1 MTPSRRSAKTRGA
14 RQDLSKDYTKPDR
27 PVSDHLLADLKK
39 LHPRLIDLSLGRIER
54 LLQKLGDPQKALPP
68 VFHIAGTNGKGS
80 TSAFVKTI
88 LQAAGKRVHVYT
100 SPHLIRFHERICLAG
115 TDGRSHPIDEDQ
127 LVDVLTRTEHTNA
140 GDDIT
145 QFEVTTAAA
154 FLAFAE
160 TPADAIILE
169 VGLGGRLD
177 ATNVIDTPE
186 MSIITPVAMDHADKL
201 GDTLAKIAAEKAG
214 IIKPLRPVVV
224 SRQDPEAFTVID
236 DRANK
241 LNAPIHAFG
250 RDFDVYEQRGRMV
263 VQSESHVFDLP
274 LPSLV
279 GRHQIDNAGTAV
291 TALRLADSFEISDTE
306 FEQGVVNAAWPAR
319 MQRIISG
326 PLLPLVDRT
335 SEIWLDGGHNP
346 AAGLVVA
353 RTIADLDER
362 LPRPVDLIV
371 GMMGLKD
378 ARGFLANFKGLVRSV
393 TAVPL
398 EDAQEQPLAVDEL
411 VRAAIDVGLPARQ
424 STSVQKAIR
433 DLEGAEPGPKRILIC
448 GSLYLAG
455 HVLGLDP
462 KTTSATTAATQKPA
476 DI

>member
-1 MTPSRRSAKTRGA
+1 MSDKFPNPGAPRSDA
-14 RQDLSKDYTKPDR
+14 
-27 PVSDHLLADLKK
+27 LLADLKK

-54 LLQKLGDPQKALPP
+54 LLEKLGNPHKALPP
-68 VFHIAGTNGKGS
+68 VFHVAGTNGKGS
-80 TSAFVKTI
+80 TTAFLKAI

-100 SPHLIRFHERICLAG
+100 SPHLVRFHERICLAG
-115 TDGRSHPIDEDQ
+115 TNGLSHPIGEDQ
-127 LVDVLTRTEHTNA
+127 LVDVLTRTERTNN

-145 QFEVTTAAA
+145 QFEITTAAA

-177 ATNVIDTPE
+177 ATNVIDNPE

-201 GDTLAKIAAEKAG
+201 GDTLAKIAGEKAG
-214 IIKPLRPVVV
+214 IIKHQRPVVV
-224 SRQDPEAFTVID
+224 SRQDAEAFTVIEN
-236 DRANK
+236 RATA
-241 LNAPIHAFG
+241 LSAPIHAFG

-263 VQSESHVFDLP
+263 VQSENHVFDLP
-274 LPSLV
+274 LPSLI

-291 TALRLADSFEISDTE
+291 TALRLAEHFDISDAE
-306 FEQGVVNAAWPAR
+306 FEHGVITATWPAR
-319 MQRIISG
+319 MQRIDSG
-326 PLLPLVDRT
+326 PLQQLT
-335 SEIWLDGGHNP
+335 GMGTEIWLDGGHNP

-362 LPRPVDLIV
+362 SPKPVDLIV

-378 ARGFLANFKGLVRSV
+378 ARGFLENFNGLVRSM

-398 EDAQEQPLAVDEL
+398 EEALEQPLSVEDL
-411 VRAAIDVGLPARQ
+411 VRAATDIGIPATTAASAEQALRN
-424 STSVQKAIR
+424 
-433 DLEGAEPGPKRILIC
+433 LEANDPGAKRVLIC

-455 HVLGLDP
+455 HILGQDQHAIIIDADT
-462 KTTSATTAATQKPA
+462 KKPA
-476 DI
+476 DPL